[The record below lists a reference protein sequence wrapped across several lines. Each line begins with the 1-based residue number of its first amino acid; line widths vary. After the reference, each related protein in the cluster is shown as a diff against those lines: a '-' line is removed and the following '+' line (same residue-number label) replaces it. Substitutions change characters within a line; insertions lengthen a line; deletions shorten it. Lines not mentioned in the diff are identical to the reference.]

1 MKAGIATKLLRTY
14 LIIIVVTIVSGL
26 FCLYVLKLNQHT
38 NSEMRYVTL
47 PSIENLKELK
57 QLMPE
62 IKKLSNSWVF
72 IPNNKDQERLNEIL
86 NTIYPSY
93 SKDLEQNS
101 KKWEIQSEIDL
112 YNQLAANNV
121 KIIDAVFKI
130 KNLLN
135 NTESYT
141 NDQLVDN
148 AAELYTKNIKIIAA
162 NNKLYEQLI
171 ETKEKNLEIQ
181 QNEIGSMLSALYITL
196 LFTIIIVLIVSLAS
210 MSYARQK
217 ITSPILRLKK
227 IILDI
232 AVGEVV
238 EVEET
243 ERKDE
248 IGQMHN
254 AISEMINGIMQKIH
268 FSEQIGKGDYS
279 TDFVLQ
285 SNHDKLGIALL
296 TMRNDL
302 KKSNEILVEQDRRL
316 IDAQKLAKVGNYL
329 IDTSTKTFQSS
340 ATFDEIMGIDETF
353 EKTINNWVSLIIA
366 EERAYILG
374 KGIETLK
381 DRTIFSQTY
390 LINKYKTG
398 QEVWVSVI
406 GENNYDE
413 KGNPIS
419 IFGTMQDITASKT
432 LELELNNSYKIATD
446 QNRRLLNF
454 SYIVSHNLR
463 MHAVN
468 INGLIK
474 WYQECETDEERKET
488 ITMMEKASELLDE
501 TLHHLTDVVA
511 MQNALSVDVSPQ
523 VLNKYINHAIDL
535 LQTQIS
541 AKNAIINNNVSDD
554 IIVNYNPA
562 YLDSIVLNFIS
573 NALKYSH
580 PQMAPIINIDI
591 NPEYPGKPNSRL
603 ILSIA
608 DNGIGIDLKKHGHKL
623 FGMYKTFHG
632 NKDAKG
638 LGLFMTKYQVEAM
651 GGQIEVESELTKG
664 TTFKIYIK

>member
-26 FCLYVLKLNQHT
+26 FCLYVLNLNQRT

-72 IPNNKDQERLNEIL
+72 IPNNKDQERLHEIL
-86 NTIYPSY
+86 STDYPILSKALDANT
-93 SKDLEQNS
+93 
-101 KKWEIQSEIDL
+101 KKWVIQSECDL
-112 YNQLAANNV
+112 YQKLAINNQ
-121 KIIDAVFKI
+121 KIIDTVTKI
-130 KNLLN
+130 TNLLSSN
-135 NTESYT
+135 ESYT
-141 NDQLVDN
+141 NDQLVDI
-148 AAELYTKNIKIIAA
+148 AAELYTKNIRIIAA

-171 ETKEKNLEIQ
+171 ETIEKNLEKQ
-181 QNEIGSMLSALYITL
+181 QNDMGSMLNALYITL
-196 LFTIIIVLIVSLAS
+196 LFTIIIVIGVSLGS
-210 MSYARQK
+210 MSFAKKR
-217 ITSPILRLKK
+217 ITTPILKLKK
-227 IILDI
+227 IISDI
-232 AVGEVV
+232 AIGEVV
-238 EVEET
+238 EVKET
-243 ERKDE
+243 NRIDE

-254 AISEMINGIMQKIH
+254 AISKMINGIMQKIQ
-268 FSEQIGKGDYS
+268 FSEQIGKGDYD
-279 TDFVLQ
+279 TNFVLQ
-285 SNHDKLGIALL
+285 SNQDKLGIALL
-296 TMRNDL
+296 AMRNNL
-302 KKSNEILVEQDRRL
+302 KKSNEILVEQDKRL

-329 IDTSTKTFQSS
+329 LDTKTWIFQSS

-353 EKTINNWVSLIIA
+353 VKTIHNWVSLISPDVREYMLA
-366 EERAYILG
+366 
-374 KGIETLK
+374 KGIESQK
-381 DRTIFSQTY
+381 ERTKFSETY
-390 LINKYKTG
+390 LINKYNTG

-406 GENNYDE
+406 GENSYDE
-413 KGNPIS
+413 YGNTIS
-419 IFGTMQDITASKT
+419 MFGTMQDITESKT
-432 LELELNNSYKIATD
+432 LELELNNSYKIATE

-474 WYQECETDEERKET
+474 WYQECESDAERKET
-488 ITMMEKASELLDE
+488 ITMMEKASNLLDE

-523 VLNKYINHAIDL
+523 VLNKYIKHAIDL
-535 LQTQIS
+535 LQSQIS
-541 AKNAIINNNVSDD
+541 AKNATINNNVTDD
-554 IIVNYNPA
+554 IIVNYNAA

-580 PQMAPIINIDI
+580 PQRTPIINIDI
-591 NPEYPGKPNSRL
+591 NLEYPDKPNSRL

-638 LGLFMTKYQVEAM
+638 LGLFMTKYQIEAM
-651 GGQIEVESELTKG
+651 GGQVEVESELNKG

>member
-1 MKAGIATKLLRTY
+1 MKAGIAKKLLRTY

-26 FCLYVLKLNQHT
+26 FCLYVLNLNQRT

-47 PSIENLKELK
+47 PSIETLKELK

-86 NTIYPSY
+86 NTQYVVL
-93 SKDLEQNS
+93 SKTLEQNS
-101 KKWEIQSEIDL
+101 KKWEIQSELDL
-112 YNQLAANNV
+112 YHQLAANNL
-121 KIIDAVFKI
+121 KIIDTVI
-130 KNLLN
+130 RITTLLN
-135 NTESYT
+135 SNESYT
-141 NDQLVDN
+141 NDQLVDI
-148 AAELYTKNIKIIAA
+148 AAELYTKNIKIISD
-162 NNKLYEQLI
+162 NNKLYDQLI

-181 QNEIGSMLSALYITL
+181 QNYIGILLSALSLTL
-196 LFTIIIVLIVSLAS
+196 LFTIIIVIIASLAS
-210 MSYARQK
+210 MSFAKRR
-217 ITSPILRLKK
+217 ITSPILKLKK

-238 EVEET
+238 EVKTTDME
-243 ERKDE
+243 DE

-254 AISEMINGIMQKIH
+254 AISKMINGIMGKIH
-268 FSEQIGKGDYS
+268 FSEQIGKGDYN

-302 KKSNEILVEQDRRL
+302 KKSNEILVEQDKRL
-316 IDAQKLAKVGNYL
+316 VDAQKLAKVGNYL
-329 IDTSTKTFQSS
+329 LDTNTCIFQSS

-353 EKTINNWVSLIIA
+353 EKNINNWVSLITPDVR
-366 EERAYILG
+366 EYILA

-381 DRTIFSQTY
+381 ERTKFSETY
-390 LINKYKTG
+390 LINKHNTG

-413 KGNPIS
+413 HGNPIS
-419 IFGTMQDITASKT
+419 IFGTMQDITESKT
-432 LELELNNSYKIATD
+432 LELELNNSYKIATE

-474 WYQECETDEERKET
+474 WYQECETDAERMET
-488 ITMMEKASELLDE
+488 ITMMEKASNLLDE

-523 VLNKYINHAIDL
+523 VLNKYIKHALDL
-535 LQTQIS
+535 LKTQIS
-541 AKNAIINNNVSDD
+541 DKKAIVNNNVSDE
-554 IIVNYNPA
+554 IIVNYNAA

-580 PQMAPIINIDI
+580 PQRAPIVNIDLYPE
-591 NPEYPGKPNSRL
+591 NPDKPNSRL
-603 ILSIA
+603 ILRIA

-651 GGQIEVESELTKG
+651 GGQVEVESELNKG